1 MNKINSLGN
10 NYSDG
15 NNRSHGNNYSDGNNW
30 SHGNNHSYGNNCSH
44 GNNYSHGNNCS
55 FFLNNCH
62 GTHYS
67 ALCIDKDGIAY
78 MVLNQQMTEV
88 TARTFINKLRE
99 ISGEWLPYQTNYFEM
114 KEKGWHKEYKD
125 TNEYVE
131 PDDDD
136 SKLNIVR
143 YQKAWSTCQK
153 KKEIIALIKE
163 TKELDTAK
171 ALKTFEEITGIKDE
185 EEIEE
190 ITMEELCKILG
201 KIVKIK
207 K

>member
-1 MNKINSLGN
+1 
-10 NYSDG
+10 
-15 NNRSHGNNYSDGNNW
+15 
-30 SHGNNHSYGNNCSH
+30 
-44 GNNYSHGNNCS
+44 
-55 FFLNNCH
+55 
-62 GTHYS
+62 
-67 ALCIDKDGIAY
+67 
-78 MVLNQQMTEV
+78 MVLNQQMTED
-88 TARTFINKLRE
+88 TAKTFINKLRE
-99 ISGEWLPYQTNYFEM
+99 IIGGWLPYQTNYSDM
-114 KEKGWHKEYKD
+114 KEKGWHREYKD

-185 EEIEE
+185 EEIE
-190 ITMEELCKILG
+190 
-201 KIVKIK
+201 
-207 K
+207 